1 MDFLEKRINEHRDEF
16 DEIERVD
23 EGLLWQNIQ
32 ADLGDK
38 TPVKK
43 LHSSRFLQIY
53 AVAATVALLVMA
65 SWFFYNNQNAA
76 PAVAIIDEDN
86 TPQKFL
92 DFPEEENYQQLVA
105 EKKEE
110 IDFDEI
116 NKSKYKDI
124 FHELELLE
132 DVHDEFKED
141 LPVISDEEKA
151 IQVLQKY
158 YERKI
163 RILERLSKE
172 IEKKSRD
179 EKRVN
184 EKLM

>member
-16 DEIERVD
+16 DQIERVD

-32 ADLGDK
+32 ADLGET
-38 TPVKK
+38 TPVKTMG
-43 LHSSRFLQIY
+43 SNRFLQLY
-53 AVAATVALLVMA
+53 AVAATVALLIMA
-65 SWFFYNNQNAA
+65 SWFFYNNQNAE
-76 PAVAIIDEDN
+76 PAMATE

-110 IDFDEI
+110 LGFDGI
-116 NKSKYKDI
+116 NKSSYKDI
-124 FHELELLE
+124 FHELDLLE
-132 DVHDEFKED
+132 NVHDEFQED
-141 LPVISDEEKA
+141 LPVLSDEEKA

-163 RILERLSKE
+163 RILDRLSKE

-179 EKRVN
+179 EKRIN
-184 EKLM
+184 EKPM

>member
-1 MDFLEKRINEHRDEF
+1 MDFLEKRIKENRDEF
-16 DEIERVD
+16 DQIERVD

-32 ADLGDK
+32 ADLGET

-43 LHSSRFLQIY
+43 LHSNRFLQIY
-53 AVAATVALLVMA
+53 AVAATVALLMMA
-65 SWFFYNNQNAA
+65 GWFFYNNKNAEPTMA
-76 PAVAIIDEDN
+76 DEN
-86 TPQKFL
+86 QETPLKFL

-110 IDFDEI
+110 IDFDAI

-132 DVHDEFKED
+132 NVHDEFKED
-141 LPVISDEEKA
+141 LPVLSDEEKA

-179 EKRVN
+179 EKRIN
-184 EKLM
+184 ERPM

>member
-1 MDFLEKRINEHRDEF
+1 MDFLEKRIKQHRDEF
-16 DEIERVD
+16 DQIERVD

-32 ADLGDK
+32 TDLGEK
-38 TPVKK
+38 TPVRK
-43 LHSSRFLQIY
+43 LHSNRFLQIY
-53 AVAATVALLVMA
+53 AVAATVALLMMA
-65 SWFFYNNQNAA
+65 SWFFFQNQNAA
-76 PAVAIIDEDN
+76 PAMATSPEE

-116 NKSKYKDI
+116 NKSKFKDI
-124 FHELELLE
+124 FHELDLLE
-132 DVHDEFKED
+132 NVHDEFKED
-141 LPVISDEEKA
+141 LPILSDEEKA

-184 EKLM
+184 EKPM

>member
-1 MDFLEKRINEHRDEF
+1 MDFLEKRIKEHRDEF

-32 ADLGDK
+32 ADLGNT
-38 TPVKK
+38 TPVKR
-43 LHSSRFLQIY
+43 LQSSRFLQIY
-53 AVAATVALLVMA
+53 AVAATVALLMMA
-65 SWFFYNNQNAA
+65 SLFFYQNQNAA
-76 PAVAIIDEDN
+76 PAIVDVEME

-105 EKKEE
+105 DKKEE

-116 NKSKYKDI
+116 NQAKYKDI
-124 FHELELLE
+124 FHELDLLE
-132 DVHDEFKED
+132 NVHDEFKED
-141 LPVISDEEKA
+141 LPILSDEEKA

-179 EKRVN
+179 EKRIN
-184 EKLM
+184 ERPM

>member
-1 MDFLEKRINEHRDEF
+1 MDFLEKRIKENRDEF
-16 DEIERVD
+16 DQIERVD
-23 EGLLWQNIQ
+23 EGLLWQSIQ
-32 ADLGDK
+32 ADLGEK
-38 TPVKK
+38 TPVKTIR
-43 LHSSRFLQIY
+43 SIRFLQVY
-53 AVAATVALLVMA
+53 AVAATVAMLVMA
-65 SWFFYNNQNAA
+65 SYFFYNNQNAA
-76 PAVAIIDEDN
+76 PEMANTKVE

-110 IDFDEI
+110 LDFDKI

-124 FHELELLE
+124 FHELDLLE
-132 DVHDEFKED
+132 NVHDEFQED
-141 LPVISDEEKA
+141 LPILSDEEKA

-179 EKRVN
+179 EKRIN
-184 EKLM
+184 EKPM

>member
-16 DEIERVD
+16 DQIERVD

-32 ADLGDK
+32 ADLGET
-38 TPVKK
+38 TPVKTMRPN
-43 LHSSRFLQIY
+43 RFLQLY
-53 AVAATVALLVMA
+53 AVAATVALLIMA
-65 SWFFYNNQNAA
+65 SWFFYNNQNAE
-76 PAVAIIDEDN
+76 PAMANE
-86 TPQKFL
+86 TESPQKFL

-110 IDFDEI
+110 LGFDEI
-116 NKSKYKDI
+116 NKSRYKDI
-124 FHELELLE
+124 FHELDLLE
-132 DVHDEFKED
+132 NVHDEFQED
-141 LPVISDEEKA
+141 LPVLSDEEKA

-163 RILERLSKE
+163 RILDRLSKE

-179 EKRVN
+179 EKRIN
-184 EKLM
+184 EKPM

>member
-1 MDFLEKRINEHRDEF
+1 MDFLEKKIKEHRDEF

-23 EGLLWQNIQ
+23 EALLWQNIQ
-32 ADLGDK
+32 ADLGET
-38 TPVKK
+38 TPVKR

-65 SWFFYNNQNAA
+65 SWFFSKNQNAA
-76 PAVAIIDEDN
+76 PATATTEEE

-116 NKSKYKDI
+116 NQAKYKDI
-124 FHELELLE
+124 FHELDLLE
-132 DVHDEFKED
+132 NVHDEFKED
-141 LPVISDEEKA
+141 LPILSDEEKA

-179 EKRVN
+179 EKRIN
-184 EKLM
+184 EKPM

>member
-16 DEIERVD
+16 DQIERVD

-32 ADLGDK
+32 ADLGET
-38 TPVKK
+38 TPIKK
-43 LHSSRFLQIY
+43 LHSNRFLQIY

-65 SWFFYNNQNAA
+65 SWFFYQNQNAEPGMA
-76 PAVAIIDEDN
+76 NIEEE

-110 IDFDEI
+110 LGFDKI
-116 NKSKYKDI
+116 NKSTFKDI
-124 FHELELLE
+124 FHELDLLE
-132 DVHDEFKED
+132 NVHDEFKED
-141 LPVISDEEKA
+141 LPILSDEEKA

-158 YERKI
+158 YDRKI

-179 EKRVN
+179 EKRIN
-184 EKLM
+184 EKPM

>member
-1 MDFLEKRINEHRDEF
+1 MNFLEKRIKEHRDEF
-16 DEIERVD
+16 DQIERVD

-32 ADLGDK
+32 TDLGET
-38 TPVKK
+38 TPVKTMR
-43 LHSSRFLQIY
+43 SNRFLQIY

-65 SWFFYNNQNAA
+65 SWFFYHNQNAA
-76 PAVAIIDEDN
+76 PTIAGADEEN
-86 TPQKFL
+86 AQKL
-92 DFPEEENYQQLVA
+92 IDFPEEENYQQLVA

-110 IDFDEI
+110 LEFDKI
-116 NKSKYKDI
+116 NQSKYQDI

-132 DVHDEFKED
+132 NVHDEFRED
-141 LPVISDEEKA
+141 LPVLSDEEKA

-179 EKRVN
+179 EKRIN
-184 EKLM
+184 EKPM

>member
-1 MDFLEKRINEHRDEF
+1 MDFLEKRIKEHRDEF
-16 DEIERVD
+16 DQIERVD

-32 ADLGDK
+32 ADLGDT

-43 LHSSRFLQIY
+43 LHASRFLQIY

-65 SWFFYNNQNAA
+65 SWFFYNNQNAT
-76 PAVAIIDEDN
+76 PGIVTTPEE

-132 DVHDEFKED
+132 NVHDEFQED
-141 LPVISDEEKA
+141 LPVLSDEEKA

-163 RILERLSKE
+163 RILDRLSKE
-172 IEKKSRD
+172 IQKKSRD
-179 EKRVN
+179 EKRIN
-184 EKLM
+184 EKPM

>member
-16 DEIERVD
+16 DQIERVD
-23 EGLLWQNIQ
+23 EGLLWQSIQ
-32 ADLGDK
+32 SDLEDDIPIRK
-38 TPVKK
+38 I
-43 LHSSRFLQIY
+43 SSNRFLQIY

-65 SWFFYNNQNAA
+65 SLFFYNSQNTSPSIVAED
-76 PAVAIIDEDN
+76 PAGVLPN
-86 TPQKFL
+86 
-92 DFPEEENYQQLVA
+92 FPEEEEYQQLVA

-110 IDFDEI
+110 LDFDQIDKTEF
-116 NKSKYKDI
+116 KDI
-124 FHELELLE
+124 FHELDLLE
-132 DVHDEFKED
+132 HVHDEFKEEIP
-141 LPVISDEEKA
+141 LLSEEEKA

-179 EKRVN
+179 EKRIN
-184 EKLM
+184 EKPM

>member
-32 ADLGDK
+32 ADLGDT
-38 TPVKK
+38 TPVKR

-53 AVAATVALLVMA
+53 AVAATIALLMMA
-65 SWFFYNNQNAA
+65 SWFFYNNQNAE
-76 PAVAIIDEDN
+76 PAMATTEEEI
-86 TPQKFL
+86 PQKFL

-105 EKKEE
+105 DKKEE

-116 NKSKYKDI
+116 NKSKFKDI
-124 FHELELLE
+124 FHELDLLE
-132 DVHDEFKED
+132 NVHDEFKED
-141 LPVISDEEKA
+141 LPILSDEEKA

-184 EKLM
+184 EKPM